1 LRDLC
6 SHYLLHQ
13 RIDNDRFHLHG
24 IVFRERARQV
34 DICRAIDWS
43 SGPSATG
50 RFPEDV
56 YFVAPDLHRLWPEL
70 RSSDDRIEMRQVD
83 PWRLT
88 TNESTWVVS
97 TYLRLKAHGLNVKI
111 VDRLVPDAINIC
123 TAEDVIYAPNS
134 HRAFL
139 VPVQGD
145 RGNFGWGDYTLVQS
159 PSHATRSHTCLIDL
173 WPQPGLLARNP
184 GRGDSVRR
192 IAYLGY
198 SENLAPSFR
207 TETFRKAL
215 AALGVDWIFRERP
228 TEWHDYSDIDL
239 CLAVRGTSRVWI
251 RTKPATKLFHAW
263 ITGCPALLGREPA
276 YRYWGEPGR
285 DYLEV
290 NSPAEALETVRMLQR
305 DPALYRSIRERG
317 RAKASDHDED
327 AVERQWV
334 AVISGPIWETFTQWR
349 TARPGTILL
358 RAAARRVERL
368 TAPIRRHVFFLK
380 AGGVPGV
387 QRRLR
392 KLLRV
397 ARSR

>member
-1 LRDLC
+1 LAPAGGFQD
-6 SHYLLHQ
+6 
-13 RIDNDRFHLHG
+13 
-24 IVFRERARQV
+24 
-34 DICRAIDWS
+34 
-43 SGPSATG
+43 
-50 RFPEDV
+50 DV
-56 YFVAPDLHRLWPEL
+56 YFVAQDLRRLWPEL
-70 RSSDDRIEMRQVD
+70 KDPDAWLEIRHVD
-83 PWRLT
+83 PARLH
-88 TNESTWVVS
+88 TNESIWIVS
-97 TYLRLKAHGLNVKI
+97 TYLRLRERRLNVKI
-111 VDRLVPDAINIC
+111 VDRLMPNAINIC
-123 TAEDVIYAPNS
+123 TAESLIGAPDS
-134 HRAFL
+134 HRAFI
-139 VPVQGD
+139 VPVQAD
-145 RGNFGWGDYTLVQS
+145 RGNLGWGDYTLVQS
-159 PSHATRSHTCLIDL
+159 PVHATRARTCLIDC
-173 WPQPGLLARNP
+173 WPQPGLLARDP
-184 GRGDSVRR
+184 SRGSEIRR
-192 IAYLGY
+192 IGYLGY
-198 SENLAPSFR
+198 SENLASSFHG
-207 TETFRKAL
+207 EPFRAGL
-215 AALGVDWIFRERP
+215 ASLGVDWIIRERP
-228 TEWHDYSDIDL
+228 AEWHDYSDLDL
-239 CLAVRGTSRVWI
+239 CLAVRGTSDVWI

-317 RAKASDHDED
+317 RTKASDHDED

-334 AVISGPIWETFTQWR
+334 AVISGPIWEAFTQWR